1 MESSYTQRV
10 RNKHPL
16 GRYDPRHNP
25 DSKKDKRREK
35 NWLRTPGDPRI
46 YYRDT
51 YNINLFDYKVRRRFD
66 VRKLPN
72 YQYGYYDALK
82 IRQRYLQRQ
91 QTMIME
97 DVTHKADANVRYSIN
112 DKDRDILNA
121 PDTFLRR
128 TPPPDNTTIS
138 DLSYVSAAD
147 SLETII
153 YSIYPP
159 TPAHD
164 Q

>member
-1 MESSYTQRV
+1 MVTMT
-10 RNKHPL
+10 P
-16 GRYDPRHNP
+16 
-25 DSKKDKRREK
+25 SKSD
-35 NWLRTPGDPRI
+35 NAI
-46 YYRDT
+46 YRD
-51 YNINLFDYKVRRRFD
+51 N
-66 VRKLPN
+66 KL
-72 YQYGYYDALK
+72 
-82 IRQRYLQRQ
+82 
-91 QTMIME
+91 MIME

-121 PDTFLRR
+121 PDTLRR